1 MCGISA
7 ILLGDTKAT
16 TAAVELHESIY
27 YLQHRGQDA
36 AGITVCQG
44 GRLYQMK
51 GNGLASKVFQEPA
64 RLADNLPGY
73 GGISHVRYPT
83 AGTSSASEAQ
93 PFYDSPFGLSLAVN
107 GNLVNSEELRSFL
120 DLEARRHV
128 NTDSDSELLLNVYA
142 HALHEL
148 GKARANADDIFAGL
162 REVYA
167 RCNGGYACAA
177 MVTGFGILGFRDE
190 NGIRPLC
197 LGSRPSATLEGV
209 SDYMMASES
218 VALTQL
224 GFTNIVDILPGQAVF
239 IEKGGKEPQFRQ
251 IVPMKSYT
259 PDIFEAVYFSRPDST
274 MDGISIHRSRQ
285 NMGHKLAD
293 KMREILGEKGIEEID
308 VVIPIPETS
317 NTSAS
322 VLASCL
328 NKPLSNAFVKNRY
341 TFRTFIM
348 PGQKAR
354 QQGIRRKLSPIQA
367 EFRGKV
373 VLLVDDSIV
382 RGNTS
387 REIVLMSREAGAK
400 KVILASCSPEI
411 THPHVYGIDLA
422 DPGQLVAHGKTRQ
435 QIAKEIGADEEQANH
450 TPPTSQLIYQSLD
463 DLKVACLEAIEGET
477 QIKDFEV
484 GVFTGQYQT
493 DVPESYFQHL
503 SEIRAKG
510 KKRKTPAEEINGGGG
525 ADSKKLTLVGNGGP
539 VNVPSPEAE
548 RETMTSQEDISLH
561 NFATGR

>member
-7 ILLGDTKAT
+7 ILLGDPKAT
-16 TAAVELHESIY
+16 TAGIELHESIY

-64 RLADNLPGY
+64 RIPETLPGY
-73 GGISHVRYPT
+73 AGISHVRYPT

-93 PFYDSPFGLSLAVN
+93 PFYVNSPFGLSLAVN
-107 GNLVNSEELRSFL
+107 GNLVNSTELRSFL
-120 DLEARRHV
+120 DLEAHRHV

-148 GKARANADDIFAGL
+148 GKARANVDDIFAGL
-162 REVYA
+162 REVYS
-167 RCNGGYACAA
+167 RCKGGFACVA
-177 MVTGFGILGFRDE
+177 MITGFGVLGFRDE

-197 LGSRPSATLEGV
+197 LGSRPSATLDGTM
-209 SDYMMASES
+209 DYFMASES

-239 IEKGGKEPQFRQ
+239 IQKGGHPQFRQ
-251 IVPMKSYT
+251 IVEMKSYT
-259 PDIFEAVYFSRPDST
+259 PDIFEMVYFSRPDSSQ
-274 MDGISIHRSRQ
+274 DGISIYRSRQ
-285 NMGHKLAD
+285 NMGERLAERVKD
-293 KMREILGEKGIEEID
+293 VLGEKGVQEID

-317 NTSAS
+317 NTSAAA
-322 VLASCL
+322 LASRL
-328 NKPLSNAFVKNRY
+328 QKPLSNAFVRNRY

-354 QQGIRRKLSPIQA
+354 QQGIRRKLSPIA
-367 EFRGKV
+367 SEFKDKV

-422 DPGQLVAHGKTRQ
+422 DPAQLVAHNRTVKE
-435 QIAKEIGADEEQANH
+435 IAKEIGADE
-450 TPPTSQLIYQSLD
+450 LIYQSLD
-463 DLKVACLEAIEGET
+463 DLKAACLDAIDGET

-484 GVFTGQYQT
+484 GVFCGKYQT
-493 DVPESYFQHL
+493 DVPESYFEHL

-510 KKRKTPAEEINGGGG
+510 KKRKNVEEEGSD
-525 ADSKKLTLVGNGGP
+525 AKKLTLVSNSGP
-539 VNVPSPEAE
+539 VNV
-548 RETMTSQEDISLH
+548 RKVQEEEEDNKPVIDQDDISLH
-561 NFATGR
+561 NSATER

>member
-7 ILLGDTKAT
+7 ILLGDPKAT
-16 TAAVELHESIY
+16 TAGIELHESIY

-64 RLADNLPGY
+64 RIPETLPGY
-73 GGISHVRYPT
+73 AGISHVRYPT

-107 GNLVNSEELRSFL
+107 GNLVNSTELRSFL
-120 DLEARRHV
+120 DLEAHRHV

-148 GKARANADDIFAGL
+148 GKARANVDDIFAGL
-162 REVYA
+162 REVYS
-167 RCNGGYACAA
+167 RCKGGFACVA
-177 MVTGFGILGFRDE
+177 MITGFGVLGFRDE

-197 LGSRPSATLEGV
+197 LGSRPSATLDGTM
-209 SDYMMASES
+209 DYFMASES

-224 GFTNIVDILPGQAVF
+224 GFTNIVDVLPGQAVF
-239 IEKGGKEPQFRQ
+239 IQKGGHPQFRQ
-251 IVPMKSYT
+251 IVEMKSYT
-259 PDIFEAVYFSRPDST
+259 PDIFEMVYFSRPDSSQ
-274 MDGISIHRSRQ
+274 DGISIYRSRQ
-285 NMGHKLAD
+285 NMGERLAERV
-293 KMREILGEKGIEEID
+293 KEVLGEKGVQEID
-308 VVIPIPETS
+308 VVIPIPE
-317 NTSAS
+317 
-322 VLASCL
+322 
-328 NKPLSNAFVKNRY
+328 
-341 TFRTFIM
+341 

-354 QQGIRRKLSPIQA
+354 QQGIRRKLSPIA
-367 EFRGKV
+367 SEFKDKV

-422 DPGQLVAHGKTRQ
+422 DPAQLVAHNRTVKE
-435 QIAKEIGADEEQANH
+435 IAKEIGADE
-450 TPPTSQLIYQSLD
+450 LIYQSLD
-463 DLKVACLEAIEGET
+463 DLKAACLDAIDGET

-484 GVFTGQYQT
+484 GVFCGKYQT
-493 DVPESYFQHL
+493 DVPESYFEHL

-510 KKRKTPAEEINGGGG
+510 KKRKNAEEDGSD
-525 ADSKKLTLVGNGGP
+525 AKKLTLVSNSGP
-539 VNVPSPEAE
+539 VNV
-548 RETMTSQEDISLH
+548 RKVQEEEEDKPVIDQDDISLH
-561 NFATGR
+561 NSATER

>member
-7 ILLGDTKAT
+7 ILLGDVKAT

-51 GNGLASKVFQEPA
+51 GNGMASKVFQEPA
-64 RLADNLPGY
+64 RLAENLPGY

-93 PFYDSPFGLSLAVN
+93 PFYVNSPFGLSLAVN

-162 REVYA
+162 RDVYA
-167 RCNGGYACAA
+167 RCKGGFACVA
-177 MVTGFGILGFRDE
+177 MITGFGILGFKDE

-197 LGSRPSATLEGV
+197 LGSRPSGTLEGAL
-209 SDYMMASES
+209 DYMMASES

-224 GFTNIVDILPGQAVF
+224 GFTDIVDILPGQAVF
-239 IEKGGKEPQFRQ
+239 IQKGGKPQFRQ

-259 PDIFEAVYFSRPDST
+259 PDIFEYVYLSRPDS
-274 MDGISIHRSRQ
+274 MSEGISVHRSRQ
-285 NMGHKLAD
+285 NMGRKLAD
-293 KMREILGEKGIEEID
+293 KMKEILGDKGIEEID

-322 VLASCL
+322 VLANCL

-367 EFRGKV
+367 EFRDKV

-411 THPHVYGIDLA
+411 RHQHVYGIDLA
-422 DPGQLVAHGKTRQ
+422 DPSQLVARGKTRQ
-435 QIAKEIGADEEQANH
+435 EIAKEIGADE
-450 TPPTSQLIYQSLD
+450 LIYQSLD
-463 DLKVACLEAIEGET
+463 DLKAACLEAIDGET
-477 QIKDFEV
+477 QITGFEV
-484 GVFTGQYQT
+484 GVFSGEYQT
-493 DVPESYFQHL
+493 DVPESYFEHL
-503 SEIRAKG
+503 KELRAGKG
-510 KKRKTPAEEINGGGG
+510 LKRKTTEEPGPD
-525 ADSKKLTLVGNGGP
+525 AKKLTLIANGGP
-539 VNVPSPEAE
+539 VNGPARSEPTADMNEA
-548 RETMTSQEDISLH
+548 MTSQEDISLH

>member
-7 ILLGDTKAT
+7 ILLGDVKAT

-51 GNGLASKVFQEPA
+51 GNGMASKVFQEPA
-64 RLADNLPGY
+64 SLVDNLPGFA
-73 GGISHVRYPT
+73 GISHVRYPT

-107 GNLVNSEELRSFL
+107 GNLVNSEELRVFL

-167 RCNGGYACAA
+167 RCKGGYACVA
-177 MVTGFGILGFRDE
+177 MITGFGILGFRDE

-197 LGSRPSATLEGV
+197 LGSRPSATLDGAL
-209 SDYMMASES
+209 DYLMASES

-224 GFTNIVDILPGQAVF
+224 GFNNVVDILPGQAVF
-239 IEKGGKEPQFRQ
+239 IQKGGKPQFRQ
-251 IVPMKSYT
+251 VVPMKSYT
-259 PDIFEAVYFSRPDST
+259 PDIFEAVYFSRPDSCQ
-274 MDGISIHRSRQ
+274 DGISIHRSRQ
-285 NMGHKLAD
+285 NMGRKLAD

-354 QQGIRRKLSPIQA
+354 QQGIRRKLSPIHS
-367 EFRGKV
+367 EFRDKV

-422 DPGQLVAHGKTRQ
+422 DPSQLVAHGKTRQ
-435 QIAKEIGADEEQANH
+435 QIAKEIGADE
-450 TPPTSQLIYQSLD
+450 LIYQALD
-463 DLKVACLEAIEGET
+463 DLKAACFEAIEGET
-477 QIKDFEV
+477 QITDFEV
-484 GVFTGQYQT
+484 GVFSGKYQT

-503 SEIRAKG
+503 SELRAAKG
-510 KKRKTPAEEINGGGG
+510 QKRKTAEDAVEG
-525 ADSKKLTLVGNGGP
+525 ADSKKLTLVGNSGP
-539 VNVPSPEAE
+539 VNEA
-548 RETMTSQEDISLH
+548 MTSQEDISLH
-561 NFATGR
+561 NLSTGR

>member
-7 ILLGDTKAT
+7 ILLGDIKAT

-51 GNGLASKVFQEPA
+51 GNGLASKVFQQPA

-162 REVYA
+162 REVYS
-167 RCNGGYACAA
+167 RCNGGFACVA
-177 MVTGFGILGFRDE
+177 MITGFGILGFRDE

-197 LGSRPSATLEGV
+197 LGSRPSATLEGA

-239 IEKGGKEPQFRQ
+239 IEKGGKPQFRQ
-251 IVPMKSYT
+251 IVEMKSYT

-435 QIAKEIGADEEQANH
+435 QIAKEIGADE
-450 TPPTSQLIYQSLD
+450 LIYQSLD
-463 DLKVACLEAIEGET
+463 DLKVACLEAIDGET

-510 KKRKTPAEEINGGGG
+510 KKRKTAEELVSGGG
-525 ADSKKLTLVGNGGP
+525 DSKKLTLVGNGGP

-548 RETMTSQEDISLH
+548 RETMTSQEDIRY
-561 NFATGR
+561 A

>member
-7 ILLGDTKAT
+7 ILLGDVKAT

-51 GNGLASKVFQEPA
+51 GNGMASKVFQEPA
-64 RLADNLPGY
+64 RLAENLPGY

-162 REVYA
+162 RDVYA
-167 RCNGGYACAA
+167 RCKGGFACVA
-177 MVTGFGILGFRDE
+177 MITGFGILGFKDE

-197 LGSRPSATLEGV
+197 LGSRPSGTLEGAL
-209 SDYMMASES
+209 DYMMASES

-224 GFTNIVDILPGQAVF
+224 GFTDIVDILPGQAVF
-239 IEKGGKEPQFRQ
+239 IQKGGKPQFRQ

-259 PDIFEAVYFSRPDST
+259 PDMPDS
-274 MDGISIHRSRQ
+274 MSEGISVHRSRQ
-285 NMGHKLAD
+285 NMGRKLAD
-293 KMREILGEKGIEEID
+293 KMKEILGDKGIEEID

-322 VLASCL
+322 VLANCL

-367 EFRGKV
+367 EFRDKV

-411 THPHVYGIDLA
+411 RHQHVYGIDLA
-422 DPGQLVAHGKTRQ
+422 DPSQLVARGKTRQ
-435 QIAKEIGADEEQANH
+435 EIAKEIGADE
-450 TPPTSQLIYQSLD
+450 LIYQSLD
-463 DLKVACLEAIEGET
+463 DLKAACLEAIDGET
-477 QIKDFEV
+477 QITGFEV
-484 GVFTGQYQT
+484 GVFSGEYQT
-493 DVPESYFQHL
+493 DVPESYFEHL
-503 SEIRAKG
+503 KELRAGKG
-510 KKRKTPAEEINGGGG
+510 LKRKTTEEPGPD
-525 ADSKKLTLVGNGGP
+525 AKKLTLIANGGP
-539 VNVPSPEAE
+539 VNGPARSEPTADMNEA
-548 RETMTSQEDISLH
+548 MTSQEDISLH

>member
-7 ILLGDTKAT
+7 ILLGDVKAT

-107 GNLVNSEELRSFL
+107 GNLVNSQELRSFL

-162 REVYA
+162 RDVYA
-167 RCNGGYACAA
+167 RCNGGFACVA
-177 MVTGFGILGFRDE
+177 MITGFGILGFRDE

-197 LGSRPSATLEGV
+197 LGSRPSATLEGAL
-209 SDYMMASES
+209 DYFMASES

-239 IEKGGKEPQFRQ
+239 IQKGGKPQFRQ

-259 PDIFEAVYFSRPDST
+259 PDIFEHVYFSRPDST
-274 MDGISIHRSRQ
+274 SDGISVHRSRQ
-285 NMGHKLAD
+285 NMGRKLAD
-293 KMREILGEKGIEEID
+293 KVREILGEKGVEEID
-308 VVIPIPETS
+308 VVIPIPE
-317 NTSAS
+317 
-322 VLASCL
+322 
-328 NKPLSNAFVKNRY
+328 
-341 TFRTFIM
+341 

-367 EFRGKV
+367 EFRDKV

-422 DPGQLVAHGKTRQ
+422 DPAQLVAHGKTRE
-435 QIAKEIGADEEQANH
+435 QIAKEIGADEVITCLLPITVFLEQKLTAPDN
-450 TPPTSQLIYQSLD
+450 PQLIYQSLD
-463 DLKVACLEAIEGET
+463 DLQAACFEAIEGET
-477 QIKDFEV
+477 KVTGFEV
-484 GVFTGQYQT
+484 GVFSGHYQT
-493 DVPESYFQHL
+493 EVPESYFQHL
-503 SEIRAKG
+503 SELRASKG
-510 KKRKTPAEEINGGGG
+510 RKRKSPDEQPQPDGHP
-525 ADSKKLTLVGNGGP
+525 DDPRKMTLVANGGP
-539 VNVPSPEAE
+539 VNGPSSPPPAAAASPAQEPEA
-548 RETMTSQEDISLH
+548 MTSQEDI
-561 NFATGR
+561 R

>member
-7 ILLGDTKAT
+7 ILLGDVKAT

-51 GNGLASKVFQEPA
+51 GNGMASKVFQEPA
-64 RLADNLPGY
+64 LLADNLPGY
-73 GGISHVRYPT
+73 EGIAHVRYPT

-107 GNLVNSEELRSFL
+107 GNLVNSEELRVFL

-162 REVYA
+162 RDVYT
-167 RCNGGYACAA
+167 RCKGGFACVA
-177 MVTGFGILGFRDE
+177 MITGFGILGFRDE

-197 LGSRPSATLEGV
+197 LGSRPSSTIQGAL
-209 SDYMMASES
+209 DYFMASES

-239 IEKGGKEPQFRQ
+239 IQKGGKPQFRQ

-259 PDIFEAVYFSRPDST
+259 PDIPDST
-274 MDGISIHRSRQ
+274 SDGISVHRSRQ
-285 NMGHKLAD
+285 NMGYKLAD
-293 KMREILGEKGIEEID
+293 KVKEILGEKGVDEID
-308 VVIPIPETS
+308 V
-317 NTSAS
+317 AS

-354 QQGIRRKLSPIQA
+354 QQGIRRKLSPIQV
-367 EFRGKV
+367 EFRDKV

-435 QIAKEIGADEEQANH
+435 QIAKEIGADE
-450 TPPTSQLIYQSLD
+450 LIYQSLD
-463 DLKVACLEAIEGET
+463 DLKDACLEAIEGET

-484 GVFTGQYQT
+484 GVFSGKYQT

-503 SEIRAKG
+503 SELRASKG
-510 KKRKTPAEEINGGGG
+510 QKRKPADEAGP
-525 ADSKKLTLVGNGGP
+525 DSKKLTVIANGGP
-539 VNVPSPEAE
+539 TNVPSSEATE
-548 RETMTSQEDISLH
+548 REPMTSQEDIS
-561 NFATGR
+561 R

>member
-7 ILLGDTKAT
+7 ILLGDIKAEE
-16 TAAVELHESIY
+16 AALELHESIY

-64 RLADNLPGY
+64 RLAETLPGY
-73 GGISHVRYPT
+73 CGISHVRYPT

-93 PFYDSPFGLSLAVN
+93 PFYVNSPFGLSMAVN
-107 GNLVNSEELRSFL
+107 GNLINSTELRSFL

-162 REVYA
+162 REVYS
-167 RCNGGYACAA
+167 RCKGGYACVA
-177 MVTGFGILGFRDE
+177 MVTGFGVLGFRDE

-197 LGSRPSATLEGV
+197 LGSRPSSTLEGAT
-209 SDYMMASES
+209 DYFMASES
-218 VALTQL
+218 IALTQL
-224 GFTNIVDILPGQAVF
+224 GFTDIVDILPGQAVF
-239 IEKGGKEPQFRQ
+239 IQKGGKPQFRQ
-251 IVPMKSYT
+251 IVEPKSYS
-259 PDIFEAVYFSRPDST
+259 PDIFEMVYFARPDTT

-285 NMGHKLAD
+285 RMGHKLAD
-293 KMREILGEKGIEEID
+293 KVKEILGEKGVEEID

-328 NKPLSNAFVKNRY
+328 NKPLSNGLVKNRY
-341 TFRTFIM
+341 TFRTFLM

-354 QQGIRRKLSPIQA
+354 QQGIRRKLSPIKS
-367 EFRGKV
+367 EFRDKV

-422 DPGQLVAHGKTRQ
+422 DPAQLVAHKKTRKE
-435 QIAKEIGADEEQANH
+435 IAKHVGADEV
-450 TPPTSQLIYQSLD
+450 TCYC
-463 DLKVACLEAIEGET
+463 CLTNPHG
-477 QIKDFEV
+477 
-484 GVFTGQYQT
+484 
-493 DVPESYFQHL
+493 
-503 SEIRAKG
+503 
-510 KKRKTPAEEINGGGG
+510 
-525 ADSKKLTLVGNGGP
+525 
-539 VNVPSPEAE
+539 
-548 RETMTSQEDISLH
+548 
-561 NFATGR
+561 

>member
-7 ILLGDTKAT
+7 ILLGDPKAT
-16 TAAVELHESIY
+16 TAGIELHESIY

-64 RLADNLPGY
+64 RIPETLPGY
-73 GGISHVRYPT
+73 AGISHVRYPT

-107 GNLVNSEELRSFL
+107 GNLVNSTELRSFL
-120 DLEARRHV
+120 DLEAHRHV

-148 GKARANADDIFAGL
+148 GKARANVDDIFAGL
-162 REVYA
+162 REVYS
-167 RCNGGYACAA
+167 RCKGGFACVA
-177 MVTGFGILGFRDE
+177 MITGFGVLGFRDE

-197 LGSRPSATLEGV
+197 LGSRPSATLDGTM
-209 SDYMMASES
+209 DYFMASES

-239 IEKGGKEPQFRQ
+239 IQKGGHPQFRQ
-251 IVPMKSYT
+251 IVEMKSYT
-259 PDIFEAVYFSRPDST
+259 PDIFEMVYFSRPDSSQ
-274 MDGISIHRSRQ
+274 DGISIYRSRQ
-285 NMGHKLAD
+285 HMGERLAERI
-293 KMREILGEKGIEEID
+293 KNVLGEKGVEEID

-317 NTSAS
+317 NTSAAA
-322 VLASCL
+322 LASRL
-328 NKPLSNAFVKNRY
+328 QKPLSNAFVRNRY

-348 PGQKAR
+348 AR
-354 QQGIRRKLSPIQA
+354 QQGIRRKLSPIA
-367 EFRGKV
+367 SEFKDKV

-422 DPGQLVAHGKTRQ
+422 DPAQLVAHNRTVKE
-435 QIAKEIGADEEQANH
+435 IAKEIGADE
-450 TPPTSQLIYQSLD
+450 LIYQSLD
-463 DLKVACLEAIEGET
+463 DLKAACLDAIDGET

-484 GVFTGQYQT
+484 GVFCGKYQT
-493 DVPESYFQHL
+493 DVPESYFEHL

-510 KKRKTPAEEINGGGG
+510 KKRKNVEEEGSD
-525 ADSKKLTLVGNGGP
+525 AKKLTLVSNSGP
-539 VNVPSPEAE
+539 VNVRKVQEEEEE
-548 RETMTSQEDISLH
+548 RVIDQDDISLH
-561 NFATGR
+561 NSATER

>member
-7 ILLGDTKAT
+7 ILLGDPKAT
-16 TAAVELHESIY
+16 TAGIELHESIY

-64 RLADNLPGY
+64 RLPETLPGY
-73 GGISHVRYPT
+73 AGISHVRYPT

-107 GNLVNSEELRSFL
+107 GNLVNSTELRSFL
-120 DLEARRHV
+120 DLEAHRHV

-148 GKARANADDIFAGL
+148 GKARANVDDIFAGL
-162 REVYA
+162 REVYS
-167 RCNGGYACAA
+167 RCKGGFACVA
-177 MVTGFGILGFRDE
+177 MITGFGVLGFRDE

-197 LGSRPSATLEGV
+197 LGSRPSATLEGTM
-209 SDYMMASES
+209 DYFMASES

-239 IEKGGKEPQFRQ
+239 IQKGGHPQFRQ
-251 IVPMKSYT
+251 IVEIKSYT
-259 PDIFEAVYFSRPDST
+259 PDMPDSSQ
-274 MDGISIHRSRQ
+274 DGISIYRSRQ
-285 NMGHKLAD
+285 NMGERLAERVKD
-293 KMREILGEKGIEEID
+293 VLGEKGVQEID

-317 NTSAS
+317 NTSAAA
-322 VLASCL
+322 LASRL
-328 NKPLSNAFVKNRY
+328 QKPLSNAFVRNRY

-354 QQGIRRKLSPIQA
+354 QQGVRRKLSPIA
-367 EFRGKV
+367 SEFKDKV

-422 DPGQLVAHGKTRQ
+422 DPAQLVAHNRTVKE
-435 QIAKEIGADEEQANH
+435 IAKEIGADE
-450 TPPTSQLIYQSLD
+450 LIYQSLD
-463 DLKVACLEAIEGET
+463 DLKAACLDAIDGET

-484 GVFTGQYQT
+484 GVFSGKYQT
-493 DVPESYFQHL
+493 DVPESYFEHI

-510 KKRKTPAEEINGGGG
+510 KKRKNVEEEGSD
-525 ADSKKLTLVGNGGP
+525 AKKLTLVSNSGP
-539 VNVPSPEAE
+539 VNV
-548 RETMTSQEDISLH
+548 RKVQEEEQKPVIDQDDISLH
-561 NFATGR
+561 NSASER

>member
-7 ILLGDTKAT
+7 ILLGDIKAT
-16 TAAVELHESIY
+16 TASLELHESIY

-44 GRLYQMK
+44 GQ
-51 GNGLASKVFQEPA
+51 VFPEPA
-64 RLADNLPGY
+64 RLAENLPGY
-73 GGISHVRYPT
+73 AGISHVRYPT

-93 PFYDSPFGLSLAVN
+93 PLYVSMFYRPRDNLCTAGDSPFGLSLSVN
-107 GNLVNSEELRSFL
+107 GNLINSTELRSFL

-148 GKARANADDIFAGL
+148 GKARANVDDIFAGL
-162 REVYA
+162 REVYT
-167 RCNGGYACAA
+167 RCKGGFACAA
-177 MVTGFGILGFRDE
+177 MITGFGILGFRRVFEYE

-197 LGSRPSATLEGV
+197 LGSRPSATLEGAT
-209 SDYMMASES
+209 DYLMASES

-224 GFTNIVDILPGQAVF
+224 GFGNVIDILPGQAVF
-239 IEKGGKEPQFRQ
+239 IEKGGSPQFRQ
-251 IVPMKSYT
+251 IVKAKSYT
-259 PDIFEAVYFSRPDST
+259 PDIRPDST
-274 MDGISIHRSRQ
+274 NDGISIHRSRQ
-285 NMGHKLAD
+285 NMGQKLAE
-293 KMREILGEKGIEEID
+293 KVKEVLGEKGVEEID

-354 QQGIRRKLSPIQA
+354 QQGIRRKLSPINS
-367 EFRGKV
+367 EFRGKT

-387 REIVLMSREAGAK
+387 REIVLMSREAGAA
-400 KVILASCSPEI
+400 KVILASCSPEV

-422 DPGQLVAHGKTRQ
+422 DPEQLVAHNRTRQ
-435 QIAKEIGADEEQANH
+435 EIAKHIGADE
-450 TPPTSQLIYQSLD
+450 LIYQSLD
-463 DLKVACLEAIEGET
+463 DLKDACLEAIEGPT
-477 QIKDFEV
+477 DIKDFEV
-484 GVFTGQYQT
+484 GVFSGKYQT
-493 DVPESYFQHL
+493 EVPESYFEHL
-503 SEIRAKG
+503 RDIRAKG
-510 KKRKTPAEEINGGGG
+510 TKRKNAEVEAPG
-525 ADSKKLTLVGNGGP
+525 AKKLTLVGNGAAVNGP
-539 VNVPSPEAE
+539 KSPEAE
-548 RETMTSQEDISLH
+548 RKTVVSQEDINLH
-561 NFATGR
+561 NFATER

>member
-7 ILLGDTKAT
+7 ILLGDVKAT

-51 GNGLASKVFQEPA
+51 GNGMASKVFQEPA
-64 RLADNLPGY
+64 RLVDNLPGFA
-73 GGISHVRYPT
+73 GISHVRYPT

-107 GNLVNSEELRSFL
+107 GNLVNSEELRVFL

-167 RCNGGYACAA
+167 RCKGGYACVA
-177 MVTGFGILGFRDE
+177 MITGFGILGFRDE

-197 LGSRPSATLEGV
+197 LGSRPSATLDGAL
-209 SDYMMASES
+209 DYLMASES

-224 GFTNIVDILPGQAVF
+224 GFSNVVDILPGQAVF
-239 IEKGGKEPQFRQ
+239 IQKGGKPQFRQ
-251 IVPMKSYT
+251 VVPMKSYT
-259 PDIFEAVYFSRPDST
+259 PDIFEMVYFSRPDSLS
-274 MDGISIHRSRQ
+274 DGISIHRSRQ
-285 NMGHKLAD
+285 NMGRKLAD

-354 QQGIRRKLSPIQA
+354 QQGIRRKLSPIHS
-367 EFRGKV
+367 EFRDKI

-422 DPGQLVAHGKTRQ
+422 DPNQLVAHGKTRQ
-435 QIAKEIGADEEQANH
+435 QIAKEIGADE
-450 TPPTSQLIYQSLD
+450 LIYQSLD
-463 DLKVACLEAIEGET
+463 DLKAACFEAIEGET
-477 QIKDFEV
+477 QITDFEV
-484 GVFTGQYQT
+484 GVFSGKYQT

-503 SEIRAKG
+503 SELRAAKG
-510 KKRKTPAEEINGGGG
+510 QKRKTPEDGVDG

-539 VNVPSPEAE
+539 VNEA
-548 RETMTSQEDISLH
+548 MTSQEDISLH
-561 NFATGR
+561 NLSTGR

>member
-7 ILLGDTKAT
+7 ILLGDVKAT

-51 GNGLASKVFQEPA
+51 GNGMASKVFQEPA
-64 RLADNLPGY
+64 LLADNLPGY
-73 GGISHVRYPT
+73 EGIAHVRYPT

-107 GNLVNSEELRSFL
+107 GNLVNSEELRVFL

-162 REVYA
+162 RDVYT
-167 RCNGGYACAA
+167 RCKGGFACVA
-177 MVTGFGILGFRDE
+177 MITGFGILGFRDE

-197 LGSRPSATLEGV
+197 LGSRPSSTIQGAL
-209 SDYMMASES
+209 DYFMASES

-239 IEKGGKEPQFRQ
+239 IQKGGKPQFRQ

-259 PDIFEAVYFSRPDST
+259 PDIFEFVYFSRPDST
-274 MDGISIHRSRQ
+274 SDGISVHRSRQ
-285 NMGHKLAD
+285 NMGYKLAD
-293 KMREILGEKGIEEID
+293 KVKEILGEKGVDEID

-354 QQGIRRKLSPIQA
+354 QQGIRRKLSPIQV
-367 EFRGKV
+367 EFRDKV

-435 QIAKEIGADEEQANH
+435 QIAKEIGADE
-450 TPPTSQLIYQSLD
+450 LIYQSLD
-463 DLKVACLEAIEGET
+463 DLKAACLEAIEGET

-484 GVFTGQYQT
+484 GVFSGKYQT

-503 SEIRAKG
+503 SELRASKG
-510 KKRKTPAEEINGGGG
+510 QKRKPADEAGP
-525 ADSKKLTLVGNGGP
+525 DSKKLTVIANGGP
-539 VNVPSPEAE
+539 VNVQSSEATE
-548 RETMTSQEDISLH
+548 REPMTSQEDISLH
-561 NFATGR
+561 NFATSR

>member
-7 ILLGDTKAT
+7 ILLGDPKAT
-16 TAAVELHESIY
+16 TAGIELHESIY

-64 RLADNLPGY
+64 RIPETLPGY
-73 GGISHVRYPT
+73 AGISHVRYPT

-107 GNLVNSEELRSFL
+107 GNLVNSTELRSFL
-120 DLEARRHV
+120 DLEAHRHV
-128 NTDSDSELLLNVYA
+128 NTDSDSELLCK
-142 HALHEL
+142 
-148 GKARANADDIFAGL
+148 GGFAC
-162 REVYA
+162 V
-167 RCNGGYACAA
+167 A
-177 MVTGFGILGFRDE
+177 MITGFGVLGFRDE

-197 LGSRPSATLEGV
+197 LGSRPSATLDGTM
-209 SDYMMASES
+209 DYFMASES

-239 IEKGGKEPQFRQ
+239 IQKGGHPQFRQ
-251 IVPMKSYT
+251 IVEMKSYT
-259 PDIFEAVYFSRPDST
+259 PDIFEMVYFSRPDSSQ
-274 MDGISIHRSRQ
+274 DGISIYRSRQ
-285 NMGHKLAD
+285 HMGERLAERI
-293 KMREILGEKGIEEID
+293 KNVLGEKGVEEID

-317 NTSAS
+317 NTSAAA
-322 VLASCL
+322 LASRL
-328 NKPLSNAFVKNRY
+328 QKPLSNAFVRNRY

-354 QQGIRRKLSPIQA
+354 QQGIRRKLSPIA
-367 EFRGKV
+367 SEFKDKV

-422 DPGQLVAHGKTRQ
+422 DPAQLVAHNRTVKE
-435 QIAKEIGADEEQANH
+435 IAKEIGADE
-450 TPPTSQLIYQSLD
+450 LIYQSLD
-463 DLKVACLEAIEGET
+463 DLKAACLDAIDGET

-484 GVFTGQYQT
+484 GVFCGKYQT
-493 DVPESYFQHL
+493 DVPESYFEHL

-510 KKRKTPAEEINGGGG
+510 KKRKNVEEEGSD
-525 ADSKKLTLVGNGGP
+525 AKKLTLVSNSGP
-539 VNVPSPEAE
+539 VNVRKVQEEEEE
-548 RETMTSQEDISLH
+548 RVIDQDDISLH
-561 NFATGR
+561 NSATER